1 MPILDKDQFN
11 SSSFFD
17 DIGAVHPR
25 SKSVRGN
32 RSDMLEEIDEGA
44 LSETH
49 GSSSITAEGVKF
61 NRKRDRMAFKQDSSK
76 SSVQR

>member
-1 MPILDKDQFN
+1 
-11 SSSFFD
+11 
-17 DIGAVHPR
+17 
-25 SKSVRGN
+25 
-32 RSDMLEEIDEGA
+32 MLEEIDEGA

-76 SSVQR
+76 SSVERQYVGEVPLLLDLSKYKQKAANFKL